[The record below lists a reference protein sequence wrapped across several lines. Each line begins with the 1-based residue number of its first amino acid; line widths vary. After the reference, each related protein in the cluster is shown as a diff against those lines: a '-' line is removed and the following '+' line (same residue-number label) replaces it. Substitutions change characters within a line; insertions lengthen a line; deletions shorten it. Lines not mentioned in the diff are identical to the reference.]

1 MKSFVRWGATLGLVG
16 STFLGSFFT
25 ANLQA
30 VALPEEEIT
39 KRLQPIPVFTVTDAQ
54 GAPLVQ
60 SVTVPN
66 NNQTAE
72 QESKTV
78 DVARV
83 FLSRQDA
90 NTFLANLK
98 SKDPDLGNSVQ
109 VVPVSLAE
117 VYELEKNSRNQ
128 TENLDFALIPKQEQ
142 VQLAQ
147 PLWQAQIEA
156 WERQNPNQGQR
167 SKEFQGV
174 PLFAAKAGPD
184 QGYLTIQLGN
194 GEQSIPFFFEKSLLQ
209 EMVDRYKQ
217 QQPSQAN
224 NVVIEVIPLAGLIT
238 ALQREDNPDLNKITL
253 MPSRES
259 LEFLRSLRSKSNSSE
274 SK

>member
-1 MKSFVRWGATLGLVG
+1 MKSLARWGATLGLVG
-16 STFLGSFFT
+16 STLLGSFFT

-30 VALPEEEIT
+30 LALPEEEIT

-66 NNQTAE
+66 TE
-72 QESKTV
+72 EGKTV

-90 NTFLANLK
+90 NTFLADLK
-98 SKDPDLGNSVQ
+98 SKDPELGNSVQ

-147 PLWQAQIEA
+147 PLWQAQMEA
-156 WERQNPNQGQR
+156 WERQNPDQPQR
-167 SKEFQGV
+167 SKNFQGV

-184 QGYLTIQLGN
+184 AGYLTIQLDN
-194 GEQSIPFFFEKSLLQ
+194 GAQSIPFFFEKSLLQ

-224 NVVIEVIPLAGLIT
+224 SVVIEVVPLEGLIT
-238 ALQREDNPDLNKITL
+238 TLQREDNPDLNKITL

-259 LEFLRSLRSKSNSSE
+259 LQFLRNLRSNSNSSE

>member
-1 MKSFVRWGATLGLVG
+1 MKSLVRWGATLGLVG
-16 STFLGSFFT
+16 STLLGSFFT
-25 ANLQA
+25 ANIQA
-30 VALPEEEIT
+30 LALPEEEIT

-184 QGYLTIQLGN
+184 QGYLTIQLEN

>member
-16 STFLGSFFT
+16 STLLGSFFT
-25 ANLQA
+25 ANIQA
-30 VALPEEEIT
+30 LALPEEEIT

-72 QESKTV
+72 QESQTV

-184 QGYLTIQLGN
+184 QGYLTIQLEN

>member
-1 MKSFVRWGATLGLVG
+1 MKSLVRWGATLGLVG
-16 STFLGSFFT
+16 STLLGSFFT

-30 VALPEEEIT
+30 LALPEEEIT

-60 SVTVPN
+60 SVTIPN
-66 NNQTAE
+66 NNQTTE
-72 QESKTV
+72 QEGKTV

-90 NTFLANLK
+90 NTFLADLK
-98 SKDPDLGNSVQ
+98 SKDPELGNSVQ
-109 VVPVSLAE
+109 IVPVSLAE

-128 TENLDFALIPKQEQ
+128 TENLDFALIPKQDQ

-156 WERQNPNQGQR
+156 WERQNPDQPQR
-167 SKEFQGV
+167 SKQFQGV

-184 QGYLTIQLGN
+184 KGYLTIQLGN

-224 NVVIEVIPLAGLIT
+224 DVVIEVVPLEGLIT
-238 ALQREDNPDLNKITL
+238 TLQREDNPDLNKITL

-259 LEFLRSLRSKSNSSE
+259 LQFLRSLRSNSNSSE